1 MFLFVK
7 CLIFSE
13 YVAPTIVIKPSP
25 IASAVLSFG
34 NIGGYT
40 YDPLATF
47 PYLQIPLW
55 TLTTIT
61 ISLGVISAIGLLGF
75 HIPIVSNIIK
85 AISGK

>member
-40 YDPLATF
+40 YDPLATL
-47 PYLQIPLW
+47 PYLQLPLW
-55 TLTTIT
+55 TIT
-61 ISLGVISAIGLLGF
+61 ISLGAISAIGLLGIN
-75 HIPIVSNIIK
+75 IPGVSDFIK
-85 AISGK
+85 TILGK